1 MHLKKKQP
9 PLVVSYRETSSSICS
24 FIDSGGPLKPL
35 GGMPLL
41 GLRVRFTNQR
51 VADSFSGA
59 HDLPLVSVCSTAGSL
74 VLQQQVTPLSFF
86 LIGPQASKVY
96 QLPHQHPKSG
106 ETQASL
112 LCGHS
117 ESWDTRHP
125 LFSSLPRMKPPGAPG
140 PDRRAT
146 PVSAGSG
153 AKPCQFHQHSES
165 GERNQSLGLPS
176 ESWNFG

>member
-1 MHLKKKQP
+1 MILRSPFLFFSFLFFFFFEFVSGVLSCFSMVHVCVPSDVLLGFMHLKKKQP

-86 LIGPQASKVY
+86 LISPQASKVY
-96 QLPHQHPKSG
+96 
-106 ETQASL
+106 
-112 LCGHS
+112 
-117 ESWDTRHP
+117 
-125 LFSSLPRMKPPGAPG
+125 
-140 PDRRAT
+140 
-146 PVSAGSG
+146 
-153 AKPCQFHQHSES
+153 
-165 GERNQSLGLPS
+165 
-176 ESWNFG
+176 